1 MTLTYRKTIV
11 VIALLSFGGITYTY
25 LDATAYSYTKAE
37 NISEYKPV
45 KTDKD
50 ELVALSPEILA
61 SYKDTEEE
69 VFNEPKIT
77 QTISEKI
84 KEDDTETNS
93 SPEPKKENRE
103 ILTNKKPKIENSDI
117 YTVPFYSQFKDIT
130 SDSWKKVGCGI
141 ASLAMIIEFYEPGE
155 VKVDTLLKEGI
166 SAGAYLDDAGWTHGG
181 LIGLS
186 KKYGLGGESHDLRNS
201 TMETAFSRLKT
212 VLEDGPVMAS
222 VHYTFDPKNPIPH
235 LVVVNG
241 ISDGM
246 VYYNDPAEKLGG
258 NSITVAQFKSAW
270 KKRYIEIHPV

>member
-1 MTLTYRKTIV
+1 MTYRKTIV
-11 VIALLSFGGITYTY
+11 VIAFLSFGGLTYTY
-25 LDATAYSYTKAE
+25 LDVTAYSYTKAE

-50 ELVALSPEILA
+50 ELVALSPEVLA
-61 SYKDTEEE
+61 SYTNTEET
-69 VFNEPKIT
+69 IT
-77 QTISEKI
+77 ESKPTSVTTEEI
-84 KEDDTETNS
+84 KETNIETDS
-93 SPEPKKENRE
+93 SPEPRSERQE
-103 ILTNKKPKIENSDI
+103 VLTNKKPKVENSDI

-166 SAGAYLDDAGWTHGG
+166 SAGAYLDDAGWIHSG
-181 LIGLS
+181 LISLS
-186 KKYGLGGESHDLRNS
+186 KKYGLNGESHDFRDS

-212 VLEDGPVMAS
+212 VLEDGPVMVS

-246 VYYNDPAEKLGG
+246 VYYNDPAENVGG
-258 NSITVAQFKSAW
+258 NSISINQFKSAW